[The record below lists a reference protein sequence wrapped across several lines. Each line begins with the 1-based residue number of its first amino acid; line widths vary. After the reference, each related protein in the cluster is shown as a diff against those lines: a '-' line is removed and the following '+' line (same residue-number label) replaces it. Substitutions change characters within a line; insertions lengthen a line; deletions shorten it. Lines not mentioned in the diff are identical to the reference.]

1 MTIEEINNLAHD
13 KDIACYGVM
22 GCARSF
28 LELHKSGLSSQCL
41 PWETLEKYLD
51 KFEAL
56 EKRLKSVL
64 NDEVAA

>member
-1 MTIEEINNLAHD
+1 MTIEEINKLAYD

-28 LELHKSGLSSQCL
+28 LELHKSGISSQFL
-41 PWETLEKYLD
+41 PWETLEKHLD

-64 NDEVAA
+64 NDEEAA